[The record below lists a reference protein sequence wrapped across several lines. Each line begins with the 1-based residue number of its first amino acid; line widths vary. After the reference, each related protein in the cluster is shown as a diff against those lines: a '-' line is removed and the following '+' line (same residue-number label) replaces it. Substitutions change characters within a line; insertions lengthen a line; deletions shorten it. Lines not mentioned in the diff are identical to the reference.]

1 MLATA
6 ASPSEIIPEISIE
19 GYEEIMLP
27 LGVIYSNPVEKR
39 VEIVVKKRS
48 DGKVSIYTDKSEESR
63 KFSKSAKLLM

>member
-6 ASPSEIIPEISIE
+6 ASPSKIIPEISIE

-27 LGVIYSNPVEKR
+27 LGVIYSNLVEKR

-48 DGKVSIYTDKSEESR
+48 DGEVSIYTDKS
-63 KFSKSAKLLM
+63 

>member
-6 ASPSEIIPEISIE
+6 ASPSKIIPEISIE

-27 LGVIYSNPVEKR
+27 LGVIYSNLVEKR

-48 DGKVSIYTDKSEESR
+48 DGEVSIYTDKSEESR